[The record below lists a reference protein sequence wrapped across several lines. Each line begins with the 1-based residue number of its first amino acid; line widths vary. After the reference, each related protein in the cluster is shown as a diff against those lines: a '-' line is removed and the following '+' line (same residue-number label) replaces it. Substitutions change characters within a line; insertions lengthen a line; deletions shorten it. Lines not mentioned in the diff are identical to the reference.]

1 LTSRQSSHGTIF
13 SRERD
18 EMTWIDA
25 ALGELPRRRPLVRA
39 PVQSAVVRRVLFGA
53 SFLTLLGISLALRLR
68 GLDAHFWV
76 DEGLAV
82 GIASHP
88 LAHIPGLLAQD
99 GSPPLYYVLLHLWIG
114 VAGHGERTT
123 HELSLLFALLTIP
136 AALWAGTSL
145 FGVRAGWIA
154 AALAAFDPFVTAYGQ
169 ETRMYSLVVLLSLVT
184 AAAFVHAFVRRRRR
198 YLPLFA
204 GALALTLYTHNWG
217 LYLGAMSA
225 AAFLFLLRQSEDRR
239 ALVREGACAFGAVA
253 LLYAPWLPTLAGQVL
268 HTGAPWAAPPVLW
281 DLSRGGYAVAGG
293 RGAAIG
299 LLLAVGAGLSA
310 VWGQRERHE
319 RSTLVALLLLGP
331 GVLLLAWTTAK
342 LFPGWAERY
351 LAVAVGPVLVLAAFG
366 LQRAGRLG
374 MVALALVLSFW
385 ILDPVD
391 TTADR
396 KSNVAAI
403 AAQVRHRLAP
413 GDLVLSS
420 QPEQVPV
427 LRYYLGP
434 HVRFGTPLGAVPD
447 TQVMDWRDAVARMQ
461 RESTRTTLL
470 PLVARAQPGSHVL
483 LVVPIWH
490 QRDAP
495 WARLVIAR
503 SKQWQRALRSDPRL
517 VLVRDLRRGVDSAGV
532 PVRALLFRAI

>member
-1 LTSRQSSHGTIF
+1 
-13 SRERD
+13 
-18 EMTWIDA
+18 MTWIDA
-25 ALGELPRRRPLVRA
+25 ALGELPRRRPLRWAPGRSVALRRA
-39 PVQSAVVRRVLFGA
+39 LAALTL
-53 SFLTLLGISLALRLR
+53 LTLLGISLALRLR
-68 GLDAHFWV
+68 GIGAHFWV

-99 GSPPLYYVLLHLWIG
+99 GSPPLYYLLLHLWMG
-114 VAGHGERTT
+114 VAGHGEQAT
-123 HELSLLFALLTIP
+123 HALSLLFAVLTIP
-136 AALWAGTSL
+136 AALWAGASL
-145 FGVRAGWIA
+145 FGVRAGWIG

-169 ETRMYSLVVLLSLVT
+169 ETRMYSLVVLLSLLT
-184 AAAFVHAFVRRRRR
+184 AAAFVHGFVRRRRR
-198 YLPLFA
+198 YLPLFVA
-204 GALALTLYTHNWG
+204 ALTLTLYTHNWG

-225 AAFLFLLRQSEDRR
+225 GAFLLLLRQSEDRR
-239 ALVREGACAFGAVA
+239 PLLREGACAFGAVV
-253 LLYAPWLPTLAGQVL
+253 LLYAPWLPTLVGQVL

-281 DLSRGGYAVAGG
+281 DLSRAGYAVAGG

-299 LLLAVGAGLSA
+299 LLLAVGVGLSA
-310 VWGQRERHE
+310 VWSQRERFE
-319 RSTLVALLLLGP
+319 RSTLTALVLLGP
-331 GVLLLAWTTAK
+331 GVLLLAWLTAK

-351 LAVAVGPVLVLAAFG
+351 LAVAVGPAILLAAFG

-374 MVALALVLSFW
+374 MAALALVLSFW

-403 AAQVRHRLAP
+403 AAHVRHRLHP

-427 LRYYLGP
+427 LRYYLGA
-434 HVRFGTPLGAVPD
+434 HVRFATPLGPVGD
-447 TQVMDWRDAVARMQ
+447 TQLMNWRDAVARMQ

-470 PLVARAQPGSHVL
+470 PLVDRLEPGRHVL

-490 QRDAP
+490 QRDAL
-495 WARLVIAR
+495 WARLVVAR
-503 SKQWQRALRSDPRL
+503 SKQWLQALRRDGRL
-517 VLVRDLRRGVDSAGV
+517 VLIRDIRAGVDSAGI
-532 PVRALLFRAI
+532 PVRAVLYRAT

>member
-1 LTSRQSSHGTIF
+1 
-13 SRERD
+13 
-18 EMTWIDA
+18 MTWIDA
-25 ALGELPRRRPLVRA
+25 ALGELPRRRRLAWAPANSMALRRA
-39 PVQSAVVRRVLFGA
+39 LAAVAV
-53 SFLTLLGISLALRLR
+53 LTLLGISLALRVR
-68 GLDAHFWV
+68 GLDVHFWV

-99 GSPPLYYVLLHLWIG
+99 GSPPLYYVLLHLWMG
-114 VAGHGERTT
+114 VVGRGELAT

-136 AALWAGTSL
+136 AALWAGMSL

-154 AALAAFDPFVTAYGQ
+154 AALAVFDPFVTAYGQ

-204 GALALTLYTHNWG
+204 GALTLTLYTHNWG
-217 LYLGAMSA
+217 LYLGVMSA
-225 AAFLFLLRQSEDRR
+225 GAFLFLLRQSEDRR
-239 ALVREGACAFGAVA
+239 GLLREGACAFGAVA
-253 LLYAPWLPTLAGQVL
+253 LLYAPWLPTLVGQVL

-293 RGAAIG
+293 RGSAIG
-299 LLLAVGAGLSA
+299 LLLAVGAGLAA
-310 VWGQRERHE
+310 VWSRRERFE
-319 RSTLVALLLLGP
+319 RATLIALLLLGP
-331 GVLLLAWTTAK
+331 GVLLLAWLTAK

-351 LAVAVGPVLVLAAFG
+351 LAVAVGPVLLLAAFG

-374 MVALALVLSFW
+374 MAALALVLSFW

-391 TTADR
+391 HTLNR

-434 HVRFGTPLGAVPD
+434 HVRFGTPLGPVAD
-447 TQVMDWRDAVARMQ
+447 TQVMDWRDAVSRMQ
-461 RESTRTTLL
+461 RESTRATLL
-470 PLVARAQPGSHVL
+470 PLVNGVQPGRHVL

-495 WARLVIAR
+495 WARLVVAR
-503 SKQWQRALRSDPRL
+503 SKQWQQALRRDPRL
-517 VLVRDLRRGVDSAGV
+517 VLVGELRRGVSSAGI
-532 PVRALLFRAI
+532 PVRGLLFRAQ